1 MRDTNTWTDA
11 AGPCG
16 IRSRLWCWISCLDFF
31 FVFTL
36 LIFYAFWFFFPQ
48 LMAKGYSSK
57 SLYYSSSLSSL
68 SEQSFVWLP
77 KASQLTLKPVSLPVT
92 APTSDLCEAKARP
105 NKRALRWIVAAKEA
119 RGLSRSV
126 RHKLLTPARFQPQL
140 KGFGGMDL
148 D

>member
-11 AGPCG
+11 AGPYG
-16 IRSRLWCWISCLDFF
+16 ICSHLWCWISCLDFF
-31 FVFTL
+31 FLFSPSSSFML
-36 LIFYAFWFFFPQ
+36 FDFFFQ
-48 LMAKGYSSK
+48 LMAKGFSSK

-68 SEQSFVWLP
+68 SEQSFVRLP
-77 KASQLTLKPVSLPVT
+77 RASQLTLKPVSLPLA
-92 APTSDLCEAKARP
+92 APTPDLCEAKARP
-105 NKRALRWIVAAKEA
+105 NKGALRWIVAAKEA